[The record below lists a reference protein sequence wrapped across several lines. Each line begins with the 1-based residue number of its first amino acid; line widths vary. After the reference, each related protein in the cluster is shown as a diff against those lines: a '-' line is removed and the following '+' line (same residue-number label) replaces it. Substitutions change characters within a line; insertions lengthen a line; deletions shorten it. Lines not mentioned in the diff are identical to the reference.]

1 MTAGTRNSCLDW
13 LATQL
18 ANDHGIEIKNDD
30 LYWAVFLDAGCDVLI
45 ADAMIE
51 ELSVNPIALSM
62 FAQTLGAFG
71 DHRELPGSE
80 FTLVIEDLRQSS
92 REWLIDAVAVAVILF
107 IGFVWG
113 KIL

>member
-18 ANDHGIEIKNDD
+18 ANNHGIEIANDD

-45 ADAMIE
+45 TDAMIE
-51 ELSVNPIALSM
+51 EMSANPIALSM

-71 DHRELPGSE
+71 NHREFTGSE
-80 FTLVIEDLRQSS
+80 FTLLIEDRRHPS
-92 REWLIDAVAVAVILF
+92 REWLIDAVVIALVLF
-107 IGFVWG
+107 VGFAWG
-113 KIL
+113 KML